1 VTGTPRDPRRKE
13 PDRLV
18 SKVSR
23 YQPLDERSH
32 PAYASPRY
40 ASSVYRSPREPL
52 IPIRQTLSE
61 LTGPSFGP
69 EILLPG
75 DADLTSNA
83 GTGSPAL
90 GERIIIGGR
99 VLEEDGRPVSNTLV
113 EVWQCNAAGRYNHVS
128 DTHDAP
134 LDPNFL
140 GAGRCL
146 TDAEGRYRFV
156 SIKPGA
162 YPWRNHYNAW
172 RPAHVHFSLFGPAYA
187 TRLVTQMYFP
197 GDPLLDIDAIYM
209 SIPSAE
215 ARARL
220 IARFDHEQS
229 RPHYALGYRFDIVLR
244 GREETPLEAL

>member
-1 VTGTPRDPRRKE
+1 M
-13 PDRLV
+13 

-23 YQPLDERSH
+23 YQALDERAH

-40 ASSVYRSPREPL
+40 VSSVYRSPTQPL
-52 IPIRQTLSE
+52 IPLRQTISE

-69 EILLPG
+69 DILRPG
-75 DADLTSNA
+75 DADLTTNA
-83 GTGSPAL
+83 GTGAPAL
-90 GERIIIGGR
+90 GERIIVSGR
-99 VLEEDGRPVSNTLV
+99 VLEEDGRPVPNTLV
-113 EVWQCNAAGRYNHVS
+113 EVWQCNASGRYNHVS
-128 DTHDAP
+128 DVHDAP

-140 GAGRCL
+140 GAGRVL

-172 RPAHVHFSLFGPAYA
+172 RPAHIHFSLFGPAYA

-197 GDPLLDIDAIYM
+197 GDPLLELDAIYM
-209 SIPSAE
+209 SLPSAE

-220 IARFDHEQS
+220 CARFDHASS
-229 RPHYALGYRFDIVLR
+229 RPHYALGFQFDIVLR
-244 GREETPLEAL
+244 GREETPLEGL